1 MVKRIIIAILLLP
14 AAEIAALVLVAAL
27 IGIAGAL
34 LLLVATTLAGIL
46 VLRHSGRGG
55 IARFRVAVADGEI
68 TATEMNSAG
77 FLTVLGGLLLVL
89 PGFLTDLVG
98 AALVI
103 APVRRWLGSVFRA
116 RFESWL
122 QTGTTGRRRTD
133 PSVIDLS
140 PDEWKQMP
148 QRKLPRR
155 SKKTKSD

>member
-1 MVKRIIIAILLLP
+1 MVKRVILAILLLP
-14 AAEIAALVLVAAL
+14 AAEIAAFVLVATL
-27 IGIAGAL
+27 IGIGSAVL
-34 LLLVATTLAGIL
+34 LMVATTLAGIL

-55 IARFRVAVADGEI
+55 ISRFRVAVADGEI

-98 AALVI
+98 AALLI
-103 APVRRWLGSVFRA
+103 APVRRWFGSVFRA
-116 RFESWL
+116 RFENWL
-122 QTGTTGRRRTD
+122 RTGNTGRSRTD

-140 PDEWKQMP
+140 PHEWKQEP

-155 SKKTKSD
+155 SKKPKPD

>member
-14 AAEIAALVLVAAL
+14 AVEIAAFVLVAAL
-27 IGIAGAL
+27 IGLAGAL
-34 LLLVATTLAGIL
+34 LLMVATTLAGIL

-98 AALVI
+98 AALLI
-103 APVRRWLGSVFRA
+103 APVRRWFGSIFRT
-116 RFESWL
+116 RFENWL
-122 QTGTTGRRRTD
+122 RTGTTGRSRTD

-140 PDEWKQMP
+140 PEEWKQVP
-148 QRKLPRR
+148 ERKLPRR
-155 SKKTKSD
+155 SKKPKPD